1 MSAARVHRRARL
13 TRDGLAVTTFA
24 VALAIVAWVGA
35 GAAVHLIVA
44 GLVSLLLVEQVFGWW
59 NLATLEVT
67 RHAPVELFAEDVLP
81 GEFVVR
87 RRGRGAAWDLW
98 IDDGVAPGARAHLA
112 ELPAGKDARARAV
125 WSFARRGV
133 VSLDVV
139 TVRSSFP
146 FGLMERTVT
155 FLDPAEVWVWPRPRV
170 GGATSVDAT
179 GSTARRTTEPEEI
192 DDLRPYRPGDRLRD
206 LHASTTAR
214 TGEPHVVVRRGH
226 ADAALWIDVPSGG
239 GPSREVEIERAAG
252 SVLQA
257 SEQRRPVGL
266 RAEGRTW
273 APRTGAEWERKLL
286 SILAELPS

>member
-1 MSAARVHRRARL
+1 MSAERVHRRARL

-35 GAAVHLIVA
+35 GAAVNLIVA
-44 GLVSLLLVEQVFGWW
+44 GLIALWIVEQVAGWR
-59 NLATLEVT
+59 NVAGLTVS
-67 RHAPVELFAEDVLP
+67 RHAPIELFAEDTQP
-81 GEFVVR
+81 GEFVVSR
-87 RRGRGAAWDLW
+87 AGGAWDLR
-98 IDDGVAPGARAHLA
+98 IEDAVAPGAWAHVL
-112 ELPAGKDARARAV
+112 EVPSGQPVRARAP

-133 VSLDVV
+133 VSLDLV
-139 TVRSSFP
+139 TVRSTFP
-146 FGLMERTVT
+146 FGLVERTIT

-170 GGATSVDAT
+170 GGATAVDAT
-179 GSTARRTTEPEEI
+179 GSTARRTTDPEEI
-192 DDLRPYRPGDRLRD
+192 DDLRPYRSGDRLRD

-226 ADAALWIDVPSGG
+226 ADAAVWIDVPSGG
-239 GPSREVEIERAAG
+239 GPAREVEIERAAG

-257 SEQRRPVGL
+257 TEARRPVGL

-273 APRTGAEWERKLL
+273 APRTGDEWERKLL

>member
-1 MSAARVHRRARL
+1 MSASRVHRRARL

-24 VALAIVAWVGA
+24 AALAIVAWVGA
-35 GAAVHLIVA
+35 GAAVNLIVA
-44 GLVSLLLVEQVFGWW
+44 GLISLLVIEQVAGWR
-59 NLATLEVT
+59 NVTGLELT
-67 RHAPVELFAEDVLP
+67 RRAPVELFAEDTQP
-81 GEFVVR
+81 GEFVVCR
-87 RRGRGAAWDLW
+87 QGRTAAWDLW
-98 IDDGVAPGARAHLA
+98 IDDGVAPGARVHVQ
-112 ELPAGKDARARAV
+112 EVPAGSEVRARAA
-125 WSFARRGV
+125 WGFSRRGV
-133 VSLDVV
+133 ISLDVV
-139 TVRSSFP
+139 TLRSTFP
-146 FGLMERTVT
+146 FGLVERTVT

-170 GGATSVDAT
+170 GGATAVDAT
-179 GSTARRTTEPEEI
+179 GSTARRTTDPEEI

-206 LHASTTAR
+206 LHVSTTAR

-226 ADAALWIDVPSGG
+226 ADAAVWIDVPSGG

-273 APRTGAEWERKLL
+273 APRTGTEWERKLL